1 MPTIRMMHI
10 KKLIALAIVT
20 PLHTLNAQVEEPR
33 MVEIPAGYFWM
44 GSEGWNHNYDES
56 PVHKVTFR
64 KSFRMSET
72 EITNAQFEEFMP
84 EHRALRGK
92 DGLSFE
98 DDEAVVNVSYDDAT
112 AYCRWLSEKSGKDF
126 RLPTEAEWE
135 YACRAGTYTLF
146 HTGDG
151 LPESMQKNQKT
162 ERDLVSVSL
171 ATARSEP
178 NGFGLYDMHGNVEE
192 WCLDW
197 YGPYPEAD
205 QTDPAGHSSG
215 IYRVT
220 RGGSHNTPAD
230 FLRSANRSAA
240 IPSDRHSQIG
250 FRIVEGEADFTYLD
264 TKEDSGRKIGRRK
277 YSWKRKTEEPFWT
290 PPVPFVVSP
299 SDGTPFYRHNHQPAI
314 TWCDNGDLL
323 AIWFSCDAESGREM
337 VVLGSRLRKGSSEW
351 SEAEL
356 FFKVPDRNMTG
367 CSLLHLPDGRLMH
380 MNGVSNSGDWQN
392 LAMCVRFSEDNGRTW
407 SDPELAAPG
416 HTKRH
421 QVIAGPII
429 TADGRIIQCCDA
441 GPGSHDGTAIHIS
454 DDNGRSWNDPWDGA
468 AMPSFNEVES
478 GSTIAGIHA
487 GILELKDGSLMTL
500 GRGNTLTDPE
510 GRRHM
515 PKSIS
520 KDGGRTWTYH
530 RSGLPP
536 IDGGQR
542 LVLMRLKEGPIMLVS
557 FTDHPQRTPEKERG
571 LMFNGSRGYGMYVA
585 LSFDEGRTWP
595 VRKLMTDGTERM
607 LDGGAWT
614 KQFIMDAGHAEPRG
628 YLAGVQSPDGTI
640 HILSSRLHYRF
651 NLEWILK

>member
-1 MPTIRMMHI
+1 M
-10 KKLIALAIVT
+10 
-20 PLHTLNAQVEEPR
+20 
-33 MVEIPAGYFWM
+33 
-44 GSEGWNHNYDES
+44 
-56 PVHKVTFR
+56 
-64 KSFRMSET
+64 
-72 EITNAQFEEFMP
+72 
-84 EHRALRGK
+84 
-92 DGLSFE
+92 
-98 DDEAVVNVSYDDAT
+98 
-112 AYCRWLSEKSGKDF
+112 
-126 RLPTEAEWE
+126 
-135 YACRAGTYTLF
+135 
-146 HTGDG
+146 
-151 LPESMQKNQKT
+151 
-162 ERDLVSVSL
+162 
-171 ATARSEP
+171 
-178 NGFGLYDMHGNVEE
+178 
-192 WCLDW
+192 
-197 YGPYPEAD
+197 
-205 QTDPAGHSSG
+205 
-215 IYRVT
+215 
-220 RGGSHNTPAD
+220 
-230 FLRSANRSAA
+230 
-240 IPSDRHSQIG
+240 
-250 FRIVEGEADFTYLD
+250 
-264 TKEDSGRKIGRRK
+264 
-277 YSWKRKTEEPFWT
+277 
-290 PPVPFVVSP
+290 
-299 SDGTPFYRHNHQPAI
+299 
-314 TWCDNGDLL
+314 
-323 AIWFSCDAESGREM
+323 
-337 VVLGSRLRKGSSEW
+337 
-351 SEAEL
+351 
-356 FFKVPDRNMTG
+356 
-367 CSLLHLPDGRLMH
+367 
-380 MNGVSNSGDWQN
+380 
-392 LAMCVRFSEDNGRTW
+392 TW
-407 SDPELAAPG
+407 SAPELAAPV

-454 DDNGRSWNDPWDGA
+454 HDNGRSWNDPWDGA
-468 AMPSFNEVES
+468 PMPSFDEVES

-487 GILELKDGSLMTL
+487 GIVELKDGSLMTL

-614 KQFIMDAGHAEPRG
+614 KQFIMDAVHAEPRG